1 MEDYAIRTL
10 RNAGAASLVIIG
22 AVPLYNV
29 AAVLVLSLSSPQQSG
44 VNRAALK
51 KACKGIVTNP
61 IILGI
66 IVGLAWTLLRIPQPA
81 ILTKTVN
88 SISATGTPLGLMA
101 LGASFDWKKAIGRIK
116 PALSATALKLVVFV
130 AIFLPIAVA
139 MGFRDDKLVAALTML
154 GSPTTVSC
162 FVMARNMGHEGTL
175 TSSTV
180 MLTTAFSAFTLTLWL
195 YVLKTLALI

>member
-1 MEDYAIRTL
+1 MT
-10 RNAGAASLVIIG
+10 
-22 AVPLYNV
+22 
-29 AAVLVLSLSSPQQSG
+29 VLSLTSPTQKGLSKG
-44 VNRAALK
+44 AAK
-51 KACKGIVTNP
+51 KVIKGIITNP

-66 IVGLAWTLLRIPQPA
+66 IVGLAWTLLHIPQPT